1 MTWGPLAWV
10 VSTEVFPLSL
20 RAKGMSFSSGVNW
33 LMNFTV
39 ATITPIALTNIDYKT
54 YIIFMVFMIVGVLW
68 SLFLLPELK
77 NKTLEEIDTFF
88 RDESGAED
96 AARRQKI
103 ARQIGLDKL
112 PVQEV
117 KHQEDVSHV

>member
-1 MTWGPLAWV
+1 
-10 VSTEVFPLSL
+10 
-20 RAKGMSFSSGVNW
+20 MSFSSGVNW